1 MTEMLAAGALFFFTY
16 AVIVTEKMH
25 RTVAALAGGLLMI
38 LAGIV
43 TQEEAFK
50 SIDLNVIFLLVGMM
64 MIAHIMSETGV
75 FQWMAVQAV
84 RLGRGNPIY
93 IMMIV
98 AAVTALASSVLA
110 NVTVILLIAPV
121 VILVA
126 SNLKLSPVPFL
137 ISSVMASNIGGSLT
151 LIGDPPNILIGS
163 AAGIDFMGF
172 LVNMGVPVI
181 LTLLAYAGIAV
192 VQFRD
197 ELVVPPERRAEVMA
211 IEAKGLINDPV
222 LLTKSLVVLV
232 LVLIGFALQGIHHL
246 LPATVA
252 LSGATLLL
260 IWTGKDPHYILQHV
274 EWDTLIFFVGLF
286 ITVEAVVKVGLI
298 EAAAKGLLALTKGN
312 LPVTTIFILW
322 ISAVASGI
330 IDNIPYTATMI
341 PLVQSLGRSMEVTP
355 LWWAL
360 ALGADMG
367 GNLTLVGASAN
378 VVAASLAQRSGH
390 KITFMDFLK
399 YGAMTVLVSLL
410 ISTVWLFLRYLL

>member
-98 AAVTALASSVLA
+98 AVITALASSVLA

-172 LVNMGVPVI
+172 LANMGVPVI

-197 ELVVPPERRAEVMA
+197 DLEVPPERRAEVMA
-211 IEAKGLINDPV
+211 IEAKGLIKDPV

-260 IWTGKDPHYILQHV
+260 IWTGKDPHYVLQHV

-312 LPVTTIFILW
+312 LPITTIFILW
-322 ISAVASGI
+322 VSAVASGI

-341 PLVQSLGRSMEVTP
+341 PLVQSLGRSMEATP

-410 ISTVWLFLRYLL
+410 ISTVWLSLRYLL

>member
-1 MTEMLAAGALFFFTY
+1 MPEMLVAGALFLLTY
-16 AVIVTEKMH
+16 AIIVTEKMH

-38 LAGIV
+38 FAGIV
-43 TQEEAFK
+43 TQEEAFG

-93 IMMIV
+93 IMVIV
-98 AAVTALASSVLA
+98 ALITALASSVLA

-126 SNLKLSPVPFL
+126 SNLGVSPVPFL
-137 ISSVMASNIGGSLT
+137 ITSVMASNIGGALT

-163 AAGIDFMGF
+163 AAGIDFVGF

-181 LTLLAYAGIAV
+181 LSLLAYMGVAV
-192 VQFRD
+192 IQFRD
-197 ELVVPPERRAEVMA
+197 ELRVSPERQREAMS
-211 IEAKGLINDPV
+211 IEAKGLVKDPV
-222 LLTKSLVVLV
+222 LLTKSLVVLALV
-232 LVLIGFALQGIHHL
+232 LVGFALQGIHHL

-252 LSGATLLL
+252 MSGATLLL
-260 IWTGKDPHYILQHV
+260 IWTGKDPHYVLQHV

-298 EAAAKGLLALTKGN
+298 EAAAEGLLALTKGN
-312 LPVTTIFILW
+312 LPITTVFILW
-322 ISAVASGI
+322 ISALASGI

-341 PLVQSLGRSMEVTP
+341 PLVQSLGRSMEITP

-390 KITFMDFLK
+390 RITFMDFLK
-399 YGAMTVLVSLL
+399 YGVATVFVSLL
-410 ISTVWLFLRYLL
+410 ISTVWLFLRYLI